1 MATYIPAPLM
11 DHIEA
16 TLGHNDYAPYVLDG
30 QTADDDGD
38 YHDVV
43 TVVEAGPGRYGVS
56 SGRCTR
62 TVRSPTT
69 ASLDNDNNTR

>member
-43 TVVEAGPGRYGVS
+43 TVVEAGPGRYGVIKWTMHPD
-56 SGRCTR
+56 GEITHYGL
-62 TVRSPTT
+62 
-69 ASLDNDNNTR
+69 A

>member
-30 QTADDDGD
+30 QTADDDGE

-43 TVVEAGPGRYGVS
+43 TVVEIGSGRYGAIKWTMHPDGEITHYGLS
-56 SGRCTR
+56 
-62 TVRSPTT
+62 
-69 ASLDNDNNTR
+69 